1 MLERLLPASASTFA
15 ADIDWLFMLI
25 LAITGIV
32 FVLVQV
38 TLIVFIVRYRRRDGR
53 SAEYTHGSNRLEIGW
68 TVATAV
74 IVLTLAFLSRELWF
88 DIKDPDRFPDAG
100 LELLVTGK
108 QFEWNITYPGAD
120 GVLGTAD
127 DVVSRNRMH
136 VPVGVPVHLA
146 LESEDVIHSFFVPE
160 FRVKQDLVPGMRIPA
175 WFEATRTGEFAIGC
189 AELCGLGHYRMSGT
203 VIVQTAE
210 EFARWHQELAL
221 TAAPAVRTIMGS
233 EQH

>member
-1 MLERLLPASASTFA
+1 MFDRLLPESASTFG

-25 LAITGIV
+25 LAITGVV

-38 TLIVFIVRYRRRDGR
+38 TLIVFIIRYRRRDGR
-53 SAEYTHGSNRLEIGW
+53 KAEYTHGNQRLEIVW
-68 TVATAV
+68 TAATAV
-74 IVLTLAFLSRELWF
+74 IVLVLAFLSRELWF
-88 DIKDPDRFPDAG
+88 DIKDPHRFPPAG
-100 LELLVTGK
+100 LELMVTGK

-210 EFARWHQELAL
+210 EFEQWHQELAL
-221 TAAPAVRTIMGS
+221 TAVPAVHTVMAPAPR
-233 EQH
+233 

>member
-1 MLERLLPASASTFA
+1 MLDRLLPESASTFG

-25 LAITGIV
+25 LAITGVV

-38 TLIVFIVRYRRRDGR
+38 TLIIFIIRYRRRDGR
-53 SAEYTHGSNRLEIGW
+53 KAEYTHGNQRLEIVW
-68 TVATAV
+68 TAATAV
-74 IVLTLAFLSRELWF
+74 VVLLLAFLSRELWF
-88 DIKDPDRFPDAG
+88 DIKDPRRFPAAG
-100 LELLVTGK
+100 LELLVTAK

-120 GVLGTAD
+120 GVLGTPD

-136 VPVGVPVHLA
+136 VPVGVPIHLA
-146 LESEDVIHSFFVPE
+146 LESEDVIHSFFVAE

-175 WFEATRTGEFAIGC
+175 WFEATRTGQFAIGC

-210 EFARWHQELAL
+210 EFARWHEELAL
-221 TAAPAVRTIMGS
+221 TAAPAVQTVMAPEPR
-233 EQH
+233 

>member
-1 MLERLLPASASTFA
+1 MFDWLLPENASTFGG
-15 ADIDWLFMLI
+15 DIDGLFMLI
-25 LAITGIV
+25 LAITGVV

-38 TLIVFIVRYRRRDGR
+38 TLVVFIIRYRRREGR
-53 SAEYTHGSNRLEIGW
+53 KAEYTHGNQRLEIVW
-68 TVATAV
+68 TGATAL
-74 IVLTLAFLSRELWF
+74 IVLFLAFISRELWF
-88 DIKDPDRFPDAG
+88 DIKDPARFPAAG
-100 LELLVTGK
+100 LELTVTGK

-136 VPVGVPVHLA
+136 VPVGVPVHLH

-210 EFARWHQELAL
+210 EFAQWHRELAL
-221 TAAPAVRTIMGS
+221 TAAPAAQTVMAPEPR
-233 EQH
+233 

>member
-221 TAAPAVRTIMGS
+221 TAAPAVRTVMGS

>member
-1 MLERLLPASASTFA
+1 MLERLLPEGASTFA

-25 LAITGIV
+25 LVITGVV
-32 FVLVQV
+32 FVLVQA
-38 TLIVFIVRYRRRDGR
+38 TLVVFLIRYRRRDGR
-53 SAEYTHGSNRLEIGW
+53 KAGYTHGSTRLEIVW
-68 TVATAV
+68 TAVTAV
-74 IVLTLAFLSRELWF
+74 IVLALAFLSRELWF
-88 DIKDPDRFPDAG
+88 DIKDPDRFPAAG

-136 VPVGVPVHLA
+136 VPVGVPVHLM

-210 EFARWHQELAL
+210 EFERWHHELAL
-221 TAAPAVRTIMGS
+221 TAAPAVQTVLAPEPR
-233 EQH
+233 